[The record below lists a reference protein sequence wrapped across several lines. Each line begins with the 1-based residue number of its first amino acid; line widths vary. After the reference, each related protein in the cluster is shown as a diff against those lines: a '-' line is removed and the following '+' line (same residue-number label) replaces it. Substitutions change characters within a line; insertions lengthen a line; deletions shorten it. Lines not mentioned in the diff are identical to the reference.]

1 MKNLF
6 KNFRKYKLLIL
17 FLFMVLMIQAYCD
30 MSLPR
35 YTQDIIDT
43 GIQNHGIEHLAPE
56 KITAERFGS
65 LGKYMDEEEKD
76 EWEKAYKKDGDGYV
90 LQVEDKKKLSEMD
103 DVLLVPL
110 AAAFE
115 SEREKTDKNESSGVV
130 ADQSSGDIADQSS
143 DDVVDQSSDDIEG
156 LRKQI
161 SETAETVGT
170 SSLYAEACAYV
181 YDAEKEAGVD
191 VDQVQTAYLWK
202 AGRAMVLMAVIMF
215 LAAAVVAYYASK
227 VGADIGRDLRNRVF
241 ARVMAYSNA
250 EMDQFSTASLI
261 TRCTNDVQ
269 QIQLVMTM
277 ILRMLMYAPVMCI
290 WGMINVAR
298 AGSGME
304 WIIML
309 GVIAVIGLIS
319 LLLSLTIPKFKMM
332 QQLVDA
338 LNRVSREIL
347 TGLSVIRAFGSEK
360 MEEARFD
367 KANIDLTKTQLFTNR
382 VMSMMQ
388 PAMMLLMN
396 GFVVLITWTAA
407 HRIDTGVM
415 QVGQM
420 TAFITYSMMIV
431 ISFLMMSVMSIML
444 PRAGVAADRIEEVLT
459 TESTIREP
467 QDPVKAARHDGEVE
481 FSHVDFRYPGAP
493 ENALYDIDFTAGSGE
508 TTAIIGSTGCGKS
521 TLVHLIPRFYDVTT
535 GHIKVNGVDV
545 REQKLSDLRDSIGFV
560 PQKGVLFSGTIADNI
575 RFGSD
580 DETDEEIKEA
590 AGIAQA
596 DGFVMEKEEGYG
608 SHVSQGGS
616 NVSGGQKQRLA
627 IARAIAKKP
636 DVLIFDDSFSALD
649 MKTDAALRKELAE
662 KLNGVTKIIVA
673 QRISTIIHADQI
685 LVLDE
690 GRICGKG
697 THKDLMETC
706 EVYREIAESQ
716 LSKSELS
723 GMA

>member
-1 MKNLF
+1 MNNLF

-56 KITAERFGS
+56 KVTAERFGS
-65 LGKYMDEEEKD
+65 LEKYMDEEEKD
-76 EWEKAYKKDGDGYV
+76 EWEKAYRKDGDSYV
-90 LQVEDKKKLSEMD
+90 LQVEDKEKLSGMD

-115 SEREKTDKNESSGVV
+115 SEREKTDKT
-130 ADQSSGDIADQSS
+130 
-143 DDVVDQSSDDIEG
+143 DDVED

-191 VDQVQTAYLWK
+191 VDKVQTSYLWK

-367 KANIDLTKTQLFTNR
+367 KANTDLTKTQLFTNR

-396 GFVVLITWTAA
+396 GLEVLI
-407 HRIDTGVM
+407 
-415 QVGQM
+415 
-420 TAFITYSMMIV
+420 
-431 ISFLMMSVMSIML
+431 L
-444 PRAGVAADRIEEVLT
+444 
-459 TESTIREP
+459 
-467 QDPVKAARHDGEVE
+467 
-481 FSHVDFRYPGAP
+481 
-493 ENALYDIDFTAGSGE
+493 AGSM
-508 TTAIIGSTGCGKS
+508 
-521 TLVHLIPRFYDVTT
+521 LICHCRWY
-535 GHIKVNGVDV
+535 
-545 REQKLSDLRDSIGFV
+545 LSI
-560 PQKGVLFSGTIADNI
+560 
-575 RFGSD
+575 
-580 DETDEEIKEA
+580 
-590 AGIAQA
+590 
-596 DGFVMEKEEGYG
+596 
-608 SHVSQGGS
+608 
-616 NVSGGQKQRLA
+616 
-627 IARAIAKKP
+627 
-636 DVLIFDDSFSALD
+636 
-649 MKTDAALRKELAE
+649 
-662 KLNGVTKIIVA
+662 
-673 QRISTIIHADQI
+673 
-685 LVLDE
+685 
-690 GRICGKG
+690 
-697 THKDLMETC
+697 
-706 EVYREIAESQ
+706 
-716 LSKSELS
+716 
-723 GMA
+723 